1 MLIFVWKFSKS
12 VKASLHHDLKHICF
26 ETEAKHRNTCQKD
39 TTYRKLQIIK
49 LFLYWLPAPL
59 AMINLD
65 IFILLQL
72 YLEGYFQH
80 NYWGLLVLVNYV
92 SVFIY
97 FKCFL
102 FYAETSSYWEHL
114 KSTLI
119 SRKIRL
125 QLF

>member
-1 MLIFVWKFSKS
+1 M
-12 VKASLHHDLKHICF
+12 
-26 ETEAKHRNTCQKD
+26 EAKHRNTCQKD

-80 NYWGLLVLVNYV
+80 NY
-92 SVFIY
+92 
-97 FKCFL
+97 
-102 FYAETSSYWEHL
+102 
-114 KSTLI
+114 
-119 SRKIRL
+119 
-125 QLF
+125 